1 MLGVDDNRQ
10 ILGIQGNEFELMDS
24 IVSPGGLPNGLL
36 LENALQGRSEIRNKV
51 IARVF
56 YELDYIEQWGS
67 GIARIQRLCKEA
79 DSPEPIFSETGDFFD
94 IEFPRI
100 EPPENLE
107 EGGQIGGSIGGSIE
121 GLTERQQEILRLL
134 KDNPKV
140 SYRNLAK
147 KLEINDSA
155 IKNT

>member
-1 MLGVDDNRQ
+1 MKAKR
-10 ILGIQGNEFELMDS
+10 
-24 IVSPGGLPNGLL
+24 
-36 LENALQGRSEIRNKV
+36 
-51 IARVF
+51 
-56 YELDYIEQWGS
+56 
-67 GIARIQRLCKEA
+67 C
-79 DSPEPIFSETGDFFD
+79 
-94 IEFPRI
+94 I

-155 IKNT
+155 IKKHLENLKQAGVVERVGGTRGYWLVKV